1 MSEQEQIDRLIERSL
16 DSKAKRINISDGAD
30 KRIRNKLVSHGTGSN
45 TGGFKHKWKR
55 AALVI
60 SCILLLASNI
70 LMITSYSAHAWAAEV
85 AGGIIKKA
93 QEVSGIT
100 VPEDIAASENTANK
114 EKVIISRDPENGFD
128 KIESIAL
135 IPGNTAEGQAG
146 SIAGRQRD
154 GADTP
159 AGKKVRYG
167 IAYDKKDT
175 NLTIDEAEK
184 AAGFSFELPEYLPEG
199 YTISDN
205 IWVGTDFISDD
216 KGEPRET
223 GNKTV
228 NIQLSRRDDLFEGAG
243 LLVTPD
249 IIKASDGRISTGSIT
264 AGGKDVLYT
273 ETEISIN
280 MKNEPGNTTVII
292 EKYFYWT
299 EHNLHYM
306 LTDYTG
312 LSLEELTKMI
322 GSIK

>member
-16 DSKAKRINISDGAD
+16 DSKAKCINISDGAD
-30 KRIRNKLVSHGTGSN
+30 KRIRNKLVSHGAGSN

-93 QEVSGIT
+93 QEISGI
-100 VPEDIAASENTANK
+100 AATENAVNK
-114 EKVIISRDPENGFD
+114 EEVVINRDPENGFN
-128 KIESIAL
+128 KIESIIL

-146 SIAGRQRD
+146 SIAGRQKNVD
-154 GADTP
+154 DDP
-159 AGKKVRYG
+159 SLDEKVRYG

-184 AAGFSFELPEYLPEG
+184 AAGFRFKLPEHLPEG
-199 YTISDN
+199 YTISNN
-205 IWVGTDFISDD
+205 IWVGTNYISEE
-216 KGEPRET
+216 KGKPRET

-228 NIQLSRRDDLFEGAG
+228 NIQLGRRDDIFEGAV

-249 IIKASDGRISTGSIT
+249 LITASDGRVSTGSIP

-273 ETEISIN
+273 ETEISVSV
-280 MKNEPGNTTVII
+280 KNEPDNTTVII

-299 EHNLHYM
+299 EDNLHYM